1 MLQVQ
6 TYLADG
12 TEATRNIFSGEESG
26 QCVSYTIPAQEIQPD
41 TDKLYIR
48 FPFLDAEAGAE
59 GYYVIPHAK
68 VCFLTKFRNRDD
80 FQYISSENIMP
91 MFGAKLGENAFL
103 ISVDGMQYDFQLQV
117 EVKNGVYAVA
127 LIYDLKQISLYE
139 DIKLTVYQLSG
150 PAADYNGIAKKYQ
163 QLQAAHRRL
172 VPIRERMKSN
182 PVLAYGAMDM
192 PVIRVRMAWKPVPT
206 PVLEQTPETE
216 PPMHVACSFHD
227 VELLMDEMKR
237 QGIEKAEICLV
248 GWNAKGH
255 DGRWPQMFP
264 VEEALGGEASLRK
277 LIAHGKQLG
286 YRVTCHTNSSDAY
299 HVADCWNENEIIR
312 TKQGELSVNENAWSG
327 GRMYN
332 LCPKI
337 AYEKYLQRNLPRVK
351 ALGFEGFHY
360 IDVLTI
366 VPPRTCFHPE
376 HPLNAGQSVQYLN
389 KILRQTQQEIG
400 GIASEGGFDF
410 AADNLDFSLYVAYN
424 LLSGYPAA
432 ADEIIPL
439 WQLVYHGYILSNPSA
454 ETVNYCIKGQDNR
467 LRFYEFGGIPAVY
480 YFSKFVG
487 ENGMKNWM
495 GEQDMLCDTVQ
506 RCTESVQKLKQMLD
520 EYHPYAARQLAYMD
534 RHDKLADGV
543 YQTTYSD
550 GYRVI
555 VNYTE
560 QDYCCDGERIPGKSF
575 RQMPARSDT

>member
-1 MLQVQ
+1 MLRVQ
-6 TYLADG
+6 AYKSDG
-12 TEATRNIFSGEESG
+12 TIQRNEVLPIEKNHDCEL
-26 QCVSYTIPAQEIQPD
+26 YTISAQEFPAD
-41 TDKLYIR
+41 TNRVYIE
-48 FPFLDAEAGAE
+48 FPFLDAKAGTD

-68 VCFLTKFRNRDD
+68 VCFLTKYLKRND
-80 FQYISSENIMP
+80 FEYISSENIMP
-91 MFGAKLGENAFL
+91 MLGAKLRDNAFL
-103 ISVDGMQYDFQLQV
+103 ITVNGMQYDFQLRV
-117 EVKNGVYAVA
+117 EAENGVYLIA
-127 LIYDLKQISLYE
+127 LFYDLTQVTLYE
-139 DIKLTVYQLSG
+139 DVKITVHKLYGSS
-150 PAADYNGIAKKYQ
+150 ADYNGIAKKYQ
-163 QLQAAHRRL
+163 QLQVKNRGL
-172 VPIRERMKSN
+172 IPIRERMKTN
-182 PVLAYGAMDM
+182 PVLAYGATDM
-192 PVIRVRMAWKPVPT
+192 PVVRVRMAWKPVPT

-227 VELLMDEMKR
+227 VELLMDEMKQ

-264 VEEALGGEASLRK
+264 VEEALGGETSLRK
-277 LIAHGKQLG
+277 LIAHGKSLG
-286 YRVTCHTNSSDAY
+286 YRVACHTNSSDAY
-299 HVADCWNENEIIR
+299 HIADCWNENEIIR
-312 TKQGELSVNENAWSG
+312 TKQGKLSVNENAWSG

-337 AYEKYLQRNLPRVK
+337 AYEKYLQQNLPRVK

-366 VPPRTCFHPE
+366 VPPRTCFHIG
-376 HPLNAGQSVQYLN
+376 HPLNAKQSVQYLN
-389 KILRQTQQEIG
+389 KILSQTQQEMG

-410 AADNLDFSLYVAYN
+410 AANNLDFSLYVAYN
-424 LLSGYPAA
+424 LLSGYPAI

-467 LRFYEFGGIPAVY
+467 LRFYEFGGIPTAY

-487 ENGMKNWM
+487 ETGMKNWM
-495 GEQDMLCDTVQ
+495 GEQDMFCDTAQ
-506 RCTESVQKLKQMLD
+506 SRTESVKKLKQMLE
-520 EYHPYAARQLAYMD
+520 EYHPYAERQLACID

-560 QDYCCDGERIPGKSF
+560 ADYYSDGERIPGKDC
-575 RQMPARSDT
+575 RQLPV